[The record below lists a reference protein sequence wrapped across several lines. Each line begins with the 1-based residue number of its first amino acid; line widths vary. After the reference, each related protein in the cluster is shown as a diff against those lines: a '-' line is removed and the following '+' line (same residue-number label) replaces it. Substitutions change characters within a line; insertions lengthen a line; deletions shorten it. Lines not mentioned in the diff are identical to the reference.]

1 MIFVILF
8 DVGICNSGWSQISFI
23 LFGIIK
29 EQSVIKIIGFL
40 LQNPFLYEIIKREEV
55 KDVFWQWNG
64 RHKRVFYFR

>member
-1 MIFVILF
+1 MISVILF

-40 LQNPFLYEIIKREEV
+40 LQNI
-55 KDVFWQWNG
+55 QWG
-64 RHKRVFYFR
+64 KGSPKIFRI